1 MPHQRIA
8 DEHPQERFSEDEID
22 RTVLGFMLVGQSWP
36 WTVDEI
42 ARELGDDGNAQDA
55 IRRLTRT
62 GLVHRFGVVVFPT
75 RTARRA
81 TQLHVGT
88 V

>member
-1 MPHQRIA
+1 MPHQRIP
-8 DEHPQERFSEDEID
+8 DQHPQGRFSEEEID
-22 RTVLGFMLVGQSWP
+22 RTVLGFMLYGQTWP

-42 ARELGDDGNAQDA
+42 ARELGDDGNAEDA

-62 GLVHRFGVVVFPT
+62 GLLHHFGAVVFPT

-81 TQLHVGT
+81 TQLHLGT